1 MQLNEG
7 TLDDYEESNN
17 LDFYQEMQEGN
28 QQKFVFT
35 NGLMSD
41 LDQSQSR
48 IDNENNYTEFNEDME
63 FMIVVGIDKNNR

>member
-7 TLDDYEESNN
+7 TLDEYEESNN

-41 LDQSQSR
+41 LDQS
-48 IDNENNYTEFNEDME
+48 
-63 FMIVVGIDKNNR
+63 

>member
-28 QQKFVFT
+28 
-35 NGLMSD
+35 
-41 LDQSQSR
+41 
-48 IDNENNYTEFNEDME
+48 
-63 FMIVVGIDKNNR
+63 